1 MSHPGVDFGHPPWLY
16 CWHVARLVSH
26 TGMLCPATLASLIA
40 REFQEPP
47 NLLDV
52 TRDSAPTSRRLHHS
66 LRPVNIPPAVPHPTL
81 ARGCVPGW
89 RRHCRIYPANVLRLE
104 SMSHQRLT
112 TTHSLTASRSHGLTR
127 PSRLEVS
134 NSYHPGVNMPQS
146 DGREQIAVRHQH
158 CDQAQTTDGKPEP

>member
-16 CWHVARLVSH
+16 CRYVAQFVSH

-66 LRPVNIPPAVPHPTL
+66 LRPVNIPSAVPHPTL

-89 RRHCRIYPANVLRLE
+89 RRRCRIYPANVLRLE

-112 TTHSLTASRSHGLTR
+112 TTHSLTASRYHAAEPARGEQFVSSWRQHASIRRKRTDR
-127 PSRLEVS
+127 DAPSAL
-134 NSYHPGVNMPQS
+134 
-146 DGREQIAVRHQH
+146 
-158 CDQAQTTDGKPEP
+158 